1 MVALFLKD
9 FLWAKNAVWFLER
22 IIIILMKVWYPDNG
36 INWTAAFLIVNHRVL
51 FHSEHYNLSKT
62 LTKPSIANDQNNE

>member
-1 MVALFLKD
+1 
-9 FLWAKNAVWFLER
+9 
-22 IIIILMKVWYPDNG
+22 MKVWYPDNG